1 MDRPLRLLFTAYR
14 GNMRCGGQGVY
25 LWFLAREL
33 ARLGHEIT
41 VLVGPP
47 LPDAMPFAR
56 DVHELPDDRFWG
68 KWFVRDWPAFVAPE
82 HPLGILAPLRFW
94 ELGASRIGFFPEP
107 FAFSARAFQ
116 EIARRL
122 RSGSRWDLVHD
133 VQCLGWGLLGVRALG
148 LPVVSTVHHPL
159 TVDRRAS
166 YRRDRTLQEAIGTT
180 EFHPVGMQSFVA
192 RRLDRILTSSQAGAH
207 VIRRDF
213 GVRSERLH
221 VLGNGLDTE
230 LFSPDETIPRE
241 PSTLLCVGRAADPNK
256 GIRVLIEALAK
267 LPPSVRLELID
278 EDHPL
283 HEGRQLAEALGVG
296 NRLEIVGRVETSELV
311 RRYRR
316 ATLVVVPSLYEGFGL
331 PAVEAMACGTPV
343 VASAA
348 GAVPEVM
355 RAGGGGV
362 LVPKGDAA
370 ALAQTIASVLDQPE
384 TRRRLGADGRDGVV
398 AAYSWDHIAVRTADV
413 YREVLAE
420 RRGRPASTITSAHS
434 GARRANASSARS
446 APRAA
451 SSGSLPIPRDQKGT
465 PHPTEIPRTTSR
477 SRKRDACSRIN
488 PMSYRVKWS
497 AGTS

>member
-1 MDRPLRLLFTAYR
+1 MERPLRLLFTAYR

-56 DVHELPDDRFWG
+56 EVHELPDDRFWG
-68 KWFVRDWPAFVAPE
+68 KWFVRDLAAFFPPE
-82 HPLGILAPLRFW
+82 NPLGILTPLRFW

-107 FAFSARAFQ
+107 FAFSVRAFQ
-116 EIARRL
+116 EIAQRVG
-122 RSGSRWDLVHD
+122 SGARWDLVHD

-148 LPVVSTVHHPL
+148 LPVVATVHHPL

-180 EFHPVGMQSFVA
+180 EFHPVGMQSFVS

-207 VIRRDF
+207 VIRQDF
-213 GVRSERLH
+213 RIRPERLS
-221 VLGNGLDTE
+221 VVGNGLDTE
-230 LFSPDETIPRE
+230 LFSPDSQVPRDA
-241 PSTLLCVGRAADPNK
+241 STLLCVGRASDPNK

-267 LPPSVRLELID
+267 LPPATRLVLID

-283 HEGRQLAEALGVG
+283 HEARRLAEALGVG
-296 NRLEIVGRVETSELV
+296 GRLQIVGRVETSELV
-311 RRYRR
+311 RHYRS

-331 PAVEAMACGTPV
+331 PAAEAMACGTPV

-348 GAVPEVM
+348 GALPEVL
-355 RAGGGGV
+355 RTGGGGV
-362 LVPKGDAA
+362 LVPKGDADALARAIA
-370 ALAQTIASVLDQPE
+370 ALLAQPDTL
-384 TRRRLGADGRDGVV
+384 RGLGDEGRHRVV
-398 AAYSWDHIAVRTADV
+398 AAYSWDRIAVRTADV

-420 RRGRPASTITSAHS
+420 RRGRPARTITSAHS
-434 GARRANASSARS
+434 GARRASAS
-446 APRAA
+446 RA
-451 SSGSLPIPRDQKGT
+451 
-465 PHPTEIPRTTSR
+465 
-477 SRKRDACSRIN
+477 
-488 PMSYRVKWS
+488 
-497 AGTS
+497 